1 MMRHYI
7 KLIFFDILH
16 PYWALRRHMH
26 NLLLGQRL
34 DLLVPRS
41 KFLLLSVFRM
51 QTMLLSLVDVLLE
64 FSSR

>member
-1 MMRHYI
+1 
-7 KLIFFDILH
+7 
-16 PYWALRRHMH
+16 MH